1 MGFQPRHLRGGRVK
15 FGRSKIEKASKPYE
29 QSVYYLW
36 WKFLQLSQK
45 YKECCQNEGKGELSE
60 MYKDF
65 GDIYATDFKTWWQT
79 GNRGI
84 NLFGEELMDKIRVV
98 KNAEGL
104 NLNEGILTINIPID
118 LPKTFIINELNK
130 ILDKAGKKSAKLQTP
145 DINKVSTAKYQIVG
159 KSTQQS
165 LERSF
170 AIYTNKQKNQNKSLW
185 QCAIDAKCGFLKE
198 PDAKMS
204 KKINDEDIRRQK
216 VNLQNIGTVYYKRA
230 EKIIREVEEGKF
242 PYFVGQKNTRHLVD

>member
-1 MGFQPRHLRGGRVK
+1 
-15 FGRSKIEKASKPYE
+15 
-29 QSVYYLW
+29 
-36 WKFLQLSQK
+36 
-45 YKECCQNEGKGELSE
+45 

-79 GNRGI
+79 GSRGI
-84 NLFGEELMDKIRVV
+84 NLFGEELMDKIRIV
-98 KNAEGL
+98 KKAEDL

-118 LPKTFIINELNK
+118 LPKTFIIDELNK

-159 KSTQQS
+159 KTSQQS

-170 AIYTNKQKNQNKSLW
+170 AIYTNKQKNPSKSLW
-185 QCAIDAKCGFLKE
+185 QCAVDAKCGFLKE
-198 PDAKMS
+198 PDSKMS
-204 KKINDEDIRRQK
+204 KKLNDAEERRQK
-216 VNLQNIGTVYYKRA
+216 VNLQNIGTVYFNRA
-230 EKIIREVEEGKF
+230 EMIIREVEEGKF

>member
-1 MGFQPRHLRGGRVK
+1 MSFPARHLRGGSVK

-29 QSVYYLW
+29 QSAYYLW

-45 YKECCQNEGKGELSE
+45 YKECCENEGKGELSE

-65 GDIYATDFKTWWQT
+65 GDIYATDFKTWWKT

-118 LPKTFIINELNK
+118 LPKTFIIDELNK
-130 ILDKAGKKSAKLQTP
+130 ILDKAGKKSGKLQTP

-170 AIYTNKQKNQNKSLW
+170 AIYTNKQKNPNNSLW

-198 PDAKMS
+198 PDSKMS
-204 KKINDEDIRRQK
+204 KKLNDAEDRRQK
-216 VNLQNIGTVYYKRA
+216 VNLQNIGTVYFNRA
-230 EKIIREVEEGKF
+230 EMIIQEVEQGRF
-242 PYFVGQKNTRHLVD
+242 PRFLGQKNTRHLVD

>member
-1 MGFQPRHLRGGRVK
+1 MSFPARHLRGGSVK

-29 QSVYYLW
+29 QSAYYLW

-45 YKECCQNEGKGELSE
+45 YKECCENEGKGELSE

-79 GNRGI
+79 GNKGI

-130 ILDKAGKKSAKLQTP
+130 ILDKAGKKSAKLQIP
-145 DINKVSTAKYQIVG
+145 DIKKVSTAKYMIEG

-170 AIYTNKQKNQNKSLW
+170 SIYTNKQKNPSKSLW
-185 QCAIDAKCGFLKE
+185 QCAVDAKCGFLKE
-198 PDAKMS
+198 PDSKIS
-204 KKINDEDIRRQK
+204 KKLNDAEERRQK
-216 VNLQNIGTVYYKRA
+216 VNLQNIGTVYFNRA
-230 EKIIREVEEGKF
+230 EMIIREVEEGKF

>member
-1 MGFQPRHLRGGRVK
+1 MSFPARHLRGGSVK

-29 QSVYYLW
+29 QSAYYLW

-45 YKECCQNEGKGELSE
+45 YKECCENEGKGELSE

-65 GDIYATDFKTWWQT
+65 GDIYATDFKTWWKT

-130 ILDKAGKKSAKLQTP
+130 ILDKAGKKSAKLQIP
-145 DINKVSTAKYQIVG
+145 DIKKVSTAKYMIEG

-170 AIYTNKQKNQNKSLW
+170 AIYTNKQKNPSKSLW
-185 QCAIDAKCGFLKE
+185 QCAVDAKCGFLKE
-198 PDAKMS
+198 PDSKMS
-204 KKINDEDIRRQK
+204 KKLNDAEERRQK
-216 VNLQNIGTVYYKRA
+216 VNLQNIGTVYFNRA
-230 EKIIREVEEGKF
+230 EMIIREVEEGKF

>member
-1 MGFQPRHLRGGRVK
+1 MSFPARHLRGGSVK

-29 QSVYYLW
+29 QSAYYLW

-45 YKECCQNEGKGELSE
+45 YKECCENEGKGELSE

-65 GDIYATDFKTWWQT
+65 GDIYATDFKTWWKT

-118 LPKTFIINELNK
+118 LPKTFIIDELNK
-130 ILDKAGKKSAKLQTP
+130 ILDKAGKKSGKLQTP

-170 AIYTNKQKNQNKSLW
+170 AIYTNKQKNPSKSLW
-185 QCAIDAKCGFLKE
+185 QCAVDAKCGFLKE
-198 PDAKMS
+198 PDSKMS
-204 KKINDEDIRRQK
+204 KKLNDAEERRQK
-216 VNLQNIGTVYYKRA
+216 VNLQNIGTVYFNRA
-230 EKIIREVEEGKF
+230 EMIIREVEEGKF

>member
-1 MGFQPRHLRGGRVK
+1 MSFPARHLRGGSVK

-29 QSVYYLW
+29 QSAYYLW
-36 WKFLQLSQK
+36 WKFLQLNQK
-45 YKECCQNEGKGELSE
+45 YKECCENEGKGELSE

-98 KNAEGL
+98 KKAEDL
-104 NLNEGILTINIPID
+104 NFDKGILTINIPID

-159 KSTQQS
+159 KSSQQS

-170 AIYTNKQKNQNKSLW
+170 SIYTNKQKNQNKSLW

>member
-1 MGFQPRHLRGGRVK
+1 MSFPARHLRGGSVK

-29 QSVYYLW
+29 QSAYYLW

-45 YKECCQNEGKGELSE
+45 YKECCENEGKGELSE

-65 GDIYATDFKTWWQT
+65 GDIYATDFKTWWKT

-98 KNAEGL
+98 KKAEDL
-104 NLNEGILTINIPID
+104 NLKKGILTINIPID

-130 ILDKAGKKSAKLQTP
+130 ILDKAGKKSGKLQTP

-170 AIYTNKQKNQNKSLW
+170 AIYTNKQKNPSKSLW
-185 QCAIDAKCGFLKE
+185 QCAVDAKCGFLKE
-198 PDAKMS
+198 PDSKMS
-204 KKINDEDIRRQK
+204 KKLNDAEERRQK
-216 VNLQNIGTVYYKRA
+216 VNLQNIGTVYFNRA
-230 EKIIREVEEGKF
+230 EMIIREVEEGKF

>member
-1 MGFQPRHLRGGRVK
+1 
-15 FGRSKIEKASKPYE
+15 
-29 QSVYYLW
+29 
-36 WKFLQLSQK
+36 
-45 YKECCQNEGKGELSE
+45 

-118 LPKTFIINELNK
+118 LPKTFIIDELNK

-159 KSTQQS
+159 KSSQQS

-170 AIYTNKQKNQNKSLW
+170 SIYTNKQKNLNKSLW

>member
-1 MGFQPRHLRGGRVK
+1 MSFPARHLRGGSVK

-29 QSVYYLW
+29 QSAYYLW

-45 YKECCQNEGKGELSE
+45 YKECCENEGKGELSE

-65 GDIYATDFKTWWQT
+65 GDIYATDFKTWWKT

-118 LPKTFIINELNK
+118 LPKTFIIDELNK
-130 ILDKAGKKSAKLQTP
+130 ILDKAGKKSGKLQTP

-170 AIYTNKQKNQNKSLW
+170 AIYTNKQKNPSKSLW

-198 PDAKMS
+198 PDSKMN
-204 KKINDEDIRRQK
+204 KKLNDAEERRQK
-216 VNLQNIGTVYYKRA
+216 VNLQNIGTVYFNRA
-230 EKIIREVEEGKF
+230 EMIIREVEEGKF